1 MKQVE
6 EPAVVYGTSTLS
18 LQDLQNSIVQRI
30 QREKDT
36 KILSLVD
43 KLLSA
48 NKSEKIKEFVYAN
61 FNPDFAQRL
70 EEQNFFIDRPFPQD
84 DFLSDDEVIE
94 QAQESPIADKETVAF
109 AFSKWNVLWERSIGA
124 KKRISV
130 RQWWNK
136 KQNIIFA

>member
-109 AFSKWNVLWERSIGA
+109 AFSKWNVL
-124 KKRISV
+124 
-130 RQWWNK
+130 
-136 KQNIIFA
+136 